1 MSPRIRYLL
10 TSTIAVIVVGI
21 LLSKLRN
28 LSDIPETLRSIP
40 TKTLLFAFAIYFLS
54 LPFKALRFRLILDV
68 NVKLHRLISIVSLQ
82 TFWTNILPMR
92 TGELSYVYLL
102 KRDEKVS
109 ATKGIASLLSASIID
124 VLLILLVMSGMAWSF
139 RRDLLEQSDL
149 SYWIFF
155 VFPLFG
161 IAIVLST
168 AIVFLLLPD
177 LRVRAAERVA
187 ASATRIS
194 VTILARLMESF
205 AKLLREVTALSLNW
219 RLLGIIGCSI
229 VNLGL
234 RFSMQCYLVQ
244 AMKMDLGIMEIIF
257 ALSFTSFFNMF
268 PIQTLGNF
276 GTVEV
281 PWVLALTGLGTAKE
295 DAIISG
301 FSLHILTLFYC
312 SLLGAYGAI
321 SKLAFARK
329 SDYAT

>member
-28 LSDIPETLRSIP
+28 LSDIPEKLRSIP
-40 TKTLLFAFAIYFLS
+40 TKTLFFAFAIYFLS

-124 VLLILLVMSGMAWSF
+124 VLLILLMMSGMAWFF

-149 SYWIFF
+149 FYWIFF

-161 IAIVLST
+161 IAIILST
-168 AIVFLLLPD
+168 AIVFLFLPD
-177 LRVRAAERVA
+177 LRVRAVERMA

-194 VTILARLMESF
+194 VTILARLVESF

-219 RLLGIIGCSI
+219 RLLGIIGCSV

-244 AMKMDLGIMEIIF
+244 AMKMDVGITEIVF

-281 PWVLALTGLGTAKE
+281 PWVLALAGLGISREA
-295 DAIISG
+295 AIISG
-301 FSLHILTLFYC
+301 FSLHILTLFY
-312 SLLGAYGAI
+312 SLLLGVYGAV
-321 SKLAFARK
+321 SKLVFVGK
-329 SDYAT
+329 SD